1 MERPKLEYAEN
12 CTLIH
17 TYARKLEEYCDYLEE
32 CNNVLCEDMENL
44 RESLDYEL
52 QIKIEKIERLE
63 KALDKACELLVNL
76 NDCINLVSE
85 EHLHCPFEKKC
96 KDNNG
101 HFSGCISNKDNWKE
115 WLLDE
120 ER

>member
-32 CNNVLCEDMENL
+32 CNNIVCSDMENL

-52 QIKIEKIERLE
+52 QVKIEKIEQLE
-63 KALDKACELLVNL
+63 KVLDKACELIVEAVSQ
-76 NDCINLVSE
+76 DCTIFDEVTL
-85 EHLHCPFEKKC
+85 
-96 KDNNG
+96 DNVYYIAKEG
-101 HFSGCISNKDNWKE
+101 ELKE
-115 WLLDE
+115 WLMKDE
-120 ER
+120 